1 MRNGMLERL
10 RCAQY
15 ATVSILRMMRTGY
28 RDALRHLSICFCAS
42 LLSVSLDAA
51 EADEAAVV

>member
-1 MRNGMLERL
+1 MLERL

-15 ATVSILRMMRTGY
+15 AAVAILRMKRADCH
-28 RDALRHLSICFCAS
+28 DAPRHLSICFCAS

>member
-15 ATVSILRMMRTGY
+15 AAVAILRMKRANCH
-28 RDALRHLSICFCAS
+28 DAPRHLSICFCAS